1 MNDLTQVIK
10 TICLGEKATLLNEKF
25 NEYVFKVH
33 KDANKVDIQR
43 AVEGLLGKKVTD
55 VRTMNYPGKS
65 KRRGRAIQGR
75 TVSWKKAVV
84 RLKDGE
90 KIDLV

>member
-10 TICLGEKATLLNEKF
+10 TIRLSEKATILGEKL
-25 NEYVFKVH
+25 NEYVFEVH
-33 KDANKVDIQR
+33 KDANKVDVKR
-43 AVEGLLGKKVTD
+43 AIEGLLGKKVSD
-55 VRTMNYPGKS
+55 VRTMNYAGKS
-65 KRRGRAIQGR
+65 KRRGRAIQGL
-75 TVSWKKAVV
+75 TSSWKKAVV

>member
-10 TICLGEKATLLNEKF
+10 TIRLSEKATILGEKL
-25 NEYVFKVH
+25 NEYVFEVH
-33 KDANKVDIQR
+33 KDANKIDIKH
-43 AVEGLLGKKVTD
+43 AVEKLFGKKVTG
-55 VRTMNYPGKS
+55 VRTMNYKGKP
-65 KRRGRAIQGR
+65 KRRGRAIAGF
-75 TVSWKKAVV
+75 TTSWKKAVV